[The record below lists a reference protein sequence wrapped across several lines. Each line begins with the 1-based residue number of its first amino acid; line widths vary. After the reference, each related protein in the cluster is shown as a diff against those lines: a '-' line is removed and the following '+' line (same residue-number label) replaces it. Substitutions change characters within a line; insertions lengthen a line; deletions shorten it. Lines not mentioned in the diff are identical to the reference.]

1 MLSVV
6 EEPGQCQI
14 KPTGDLLKAQK
25 VVFVEWVLGTW
36 CCHCLKVTSVQ
47 GVLCKSKVTKWTV
60 CFRMCSNPI
69 QVRKTHKPRLVEKV
83 EKTSHKLVLSLL
95 LLMHTVIA
103 AVEDGLARPLSDLV
117 GMFLEVT
124 C

>member
-1 MLSVV
+1 M
-6 EEPGQCQI
+6 
-14 KPTGDLLKAQK
+14 
-25 VVFVEWVLGTW
+25 EWVLGTW
-36 CCHCLKVTSVQ
+36 CCHCLKVTSVR

-60 CFRMCSNPI
+60 CFRMCRNPI
-69 QVRKTHKPRLVEKV
+69 QVRKPRKLRLVEKA

-95 LLMHTVIA
+95 LLIRTVID
-103 AVEDGLARPLSDLV
+103 AVEDGLARPLSALV